1 MSEKCEKAD
10 LLDAFSAALR
20 AVDPVV
26 VTSKAVSEWDND
38 KPVCVIAIGK
48 AACGLYEGAWNALGE
63 NIEAA
68 LVITGREY
76 ARSVPGEPE
85 FCFGAHPVPDQGSL
99 DAGDRLVEFLTNSC
113 KRSRILVLISGGS
126 SAMVERLRDGV
137 GFDDLQRVNEWLLSS
152 GLDILQM
159 NAVRKRLSA
168 IKGGGLLDFLPHH
181 DAQVMLIS
189 DVPGD
194 DLGSIGSGLMT
205 DDRDLSTKIMAL
217 SLPPW
222 VEALLQTGSESP
234 QRPAIAQQLIASNTI
249 ALDAAEQSFL
259 SLGLPVTRHGLL
271 QGDAVTRGGEI
282 GSFLLHADA
291 GIHLWGGETTVYLP
305 ENPGRG
311 GRNQH
316 LALTLATRIDG
327 AGDTIRVLAASTDG
341 IDGAS
346 QDAGAIVDTQ
356 TIENGRSLGLS
367 ANDAL
372 VHADSNRYFDELGAL
387 VHTGATGTNVMD
399 LVIACKQPL

>member
-1 MSEKCEKAD
+1 MSDKCLKSD
-10 LLDAFSAALR
+10 LLEAFSAALR
-20 AVDPVV
+20 AVDPVA
-26 VTSKAVSEWDND
+26 VTSRAVSEWDNG
-38 KPVCVIAIGK
+38 KPVSVIAIGK
-48 AACGLYEGAWNALGE
+48 AACGLYEGAWQALGDQI
-63 NIEAA
+63 NAA

-76 ARSVPGEPE
+76 ARSVPGDPE

-99 DAGDRLVEFLTNSC
+99 DAGKRLVEFLTTSC
-113 KRSRILVLISGGS
+113 KHNRILVLISGGS

-137 GFDDLQRVNEWLLSS
+137 GFDDLQRVNQWLLAS
-152 GLDILQM
+152 GFDILQM
-159 NAVRKRLSA
+159 NAIRKRLSA

-205 DDRDLSTKIMAL
+205 DDQELSTKIMAL
-217 SLPPW
+217 SLPSW
-222 VEALLQTGSESP
+222 VETLLQTGSDSP
-234 QRPAIAQQLIASNTI
+234 QRPAISQQLIASNTI
-249 ALDAAEQSFL
+249 ALDAAEQSL
-259 SLGLPVTRHGLL
+259 LPLGLPVMRHGLL
-271 QGDAVTRGGEI
+271 QGDAVVRGGEI
-282 GSFLLHADA
+282 GSFLLQADP
-291 GIHLWGGETTVYLP
+291 GIHLWGGETTMNLP

-316 LALTLATRIDG
+316 LALTLAKRIDG
-327 AGDTIRVLAASTDG
+327 ASEDIRVLAASTDG

-356 TIENGRSLGLS
+356 TIENGRSLGLN

-372 VHADSNRYFDELGAL
+372 VRADSNSYFDELGAL